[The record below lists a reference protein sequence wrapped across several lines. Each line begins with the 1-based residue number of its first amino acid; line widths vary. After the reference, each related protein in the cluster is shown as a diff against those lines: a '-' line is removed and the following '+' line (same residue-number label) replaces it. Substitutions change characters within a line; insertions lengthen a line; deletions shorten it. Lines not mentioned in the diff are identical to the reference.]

1 MIYHSKFSDSWR
13 PRGWV
18 ARWRLTSASFP
29 PLCWASPLMSPNTPW
44 WGESKCRLPTQQPLL
59 SWKLCPS
66 LWAPGTYNRS
76 IRKYSNKI
84 QAYPQNT
91 TYQKNLTWGFECAP
105 LLAIIIENYRFLCK
119 AQKVQFWSA
128 KMSLFIMHR
137 ENIYSP
143 VTSKGEFH
151 PRFKLLKLLQSFSHL
166 LRPVVSPNAYFCKD
180 QESY

>member
-1 MIYHSKFSDSWR
+1 MQKSQDTVKNNWCKPWLLKTHSQAQAPLDPPLLPPTEFNVYPSKFSDSWR

-29 PLCWASPLMSPNTPW
+29 PLFWASPSMSPNTPW

-59 SWKLCPS
+59 SWKRCPS

-91 TYQKNLTWGFECAP
+91 TYQKKPHLRFWMCALNLQ
-105 LLAIIIENYRFLCK
+105 L
-119 AQKVQFWSA
+119 
-128 KMSLFIMHR
+128 
-137 ENIYSP
+137 
-143 VTSKGEFH
+143 
-151 PRFKLLKLLQSFSHL
+151 
-166 LRPVVSPNAYFCKD
+166 
-180 QESY
+180 